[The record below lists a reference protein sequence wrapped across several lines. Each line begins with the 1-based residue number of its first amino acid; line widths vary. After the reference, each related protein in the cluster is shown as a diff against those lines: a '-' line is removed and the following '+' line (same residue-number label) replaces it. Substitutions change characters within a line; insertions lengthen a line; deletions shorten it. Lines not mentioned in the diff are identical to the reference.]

1 MVSSAIDGGNVQAN
15 NYFIAQKY
23 VDTLKDITSVRN
35 QKGIM
40 LPMEV
45 TGILGSVAGIAEI
58 AKEAFKS
65 KDDTPP
71 LSGPWGEK
79 DS

>member
-1 MVSSAIDGGNVQAN
+1 
-15 NYFIAQKY
+15 
-23 VDTLKDITSVRN
+23 
-35 QKGIM
+35 M
-40 LPMEV
+40 LSLEV

-65 KDDTPP
+65 QDDTP
-71 LSGPWGEK
+71 LSGRPWGKK